1 MKKKRKVIAL
11 FLTTLLTTSTVPS
24 HLLISYAVD
33 NSTTISKVDDVYDGT
48 IINVQKAW
56 AMPGEQ
62 VKVILSMNN
71 NPGIVGL
78 TLKIDY
84 NHTVMSLVSAEN
96 GKAVS
101 GNNISFTPPSSG
113 SNFVWTG
120 ASVKEEE
127 INDGTLLTL
136 TFNVNKNAKL
146 GEYPIEVSCSDAV
159 DNDLKQ
165 VPIKVDNSSF
175 YVIDYIPG
183 DTSADGKIAM
193 NDLVLLTRYIAD
205 GGYNENGYAAKVN
218 KLACDINGDSDITVV
233 DTVLLARYIA
243 DGGCN
248 PNGYNVTLIP
258 TPFECNHAS
267 LKHNESVEAVSCQ
280 TNGNIEHWYCE
291 ECDKYFEDE
300 LCVNELNKED
310 TIIKGEHTAVVDP
323 AVAPTVDKTGLT
335 EGSHCSV
342 CGEVITKQE
351 VVPTLKENEDY
362 SITYNIVG
370 SDTYLATLNI
380 DNPNPKYYSSGDV
393 IRLQDL
399 EVPGYVFEGWF
410 DGQGKN
416 ANQITSISANN
427 AGDLKLYAHW
437 TVIDYHINFDTDK
450 TLNNPDISSITYT
463 VDRGA
468 TLPNMSLHGYY
479 FMGWAD
485 ERNNLV
491 RSIPKGTIGN
501 LTLSPIWTSYRNST
515 HPNNYAEEG
524 AAAITEWT
532 DDDGNANISFV
543 YNVGTIENVPLYQI
557 SKTMNSSGLKEAIEE
572 TKTSSFTKE
581 CTANFVKAVS
591 DATTNSTSWTLSSE
605 WNETLEED
613 RSLIKNVTE
622 QQIAA
627 SQSYYDKTG
636 SICIGSGKGLSG
648 TVSATDGTSSKS
660 ISEFKQDVG
669 VDVEVS
675 AKAGTE
681 NNYIASKSALSVK
694 DEWTDTSE
702 YGETHEET
710 VSASGYWNTDISHSA
725 SSTAGGSNSFS
736 NAITNS
742 LETSERYG
750 RIIQNAL
757 GNSETNTTEHY
768 RSSSDSYSNTF
779 VYSTD
784 EETSTSHRIEL
795 DNAPEGYYRSVMV
808 GTAYVFA
815 VVNYNF
821 ATQQFFVNTYSVVD
835 SDSYNTFWDYSASTT
850 SFTDHQTGVLPFA
863 VPFEVNEY
871 VGALTAKTN
880 GVTVNKETGVINGYT
895 GTDTGVIIPEYISY
909 DNKDGTFT
917 SVKVTGVSADAFA
930 GNKDIVAVYLPD
942 SVTEIPA
949 GAFKDCTSLKKVV
962 GKNIKSIG
970 TKAFQNCN
978 SLKDYIVTS
987 SVERLGSKAFENAGS
1002 VTINA
1007 ANADIVTAACDCGAN
1022 SIVLNLKDCSDALES
1037 KVLTIP
1043 NTAKSFKL
1051 EGAGKT
1057 LTNVQI
1063 VSNAEATEIHN
1074 VTMNNTIG
1082 RPLVTSSDSLT
1093 IGTSKIIAP
1102 ALAIVLLSDKANITA
1117 YGQSSIVSKGE
1128 YAILSH
1134 NEAYSGSGETDIP
1147 KLNVTGN
1154 IAVCGNVED
1163 ESFVN
1168 FNSGKF
1174 IKIDEDEF
1182 ERLLNN
1188 MFTVSFDAEG
1198 GTVAMDSMQAYSETS
1213 LGTLPTPTRANYV
1226 FEGWFT
1232 KDGTQVTKSTKF
1244 TEANDITLYAKWIKE
1259 SFDITLNTNGGT
1271 SNSSKITC
1279 KIRTKVGELPTPKKP
1294 GYTFTGWFTD
1304 NGTKITA
1311 ETIFEEPKDFTL
1323 FAHWSENAWSNW
1335 SVEKPSGDNIQ
1346 VETRQVFKGY
1356 NMVSYCIKDATYGN
1370 LCYRGYSI
1378 PPLEPGKT
1386 AYDAIV
1392 AWGGSGEY
1400 GERSFANVGGTVK
1413 VLFTDDYIKS
1423 CKTVG
1428 AGQWY
1433 EQGVSMNADL
1443 DATAYVVT
1451 YNNNVMLAYIDSE
1464 VYETQYRWR

>member
-1 MKKKRKVIAL
+1 MIK
-11 FLTTLLTTSTVPS
+11 T
-24 HLLISYAVD
+24 D
-33 NSTTISKVDDVYDGT
+33 
-48 IINVQKAW
+48 Q
-56 AMPGEQ
+56 
-62 VKVILSMNN
+62 
-71 NPGIVGL
+71 
-78 TLKIDY
+78 
-84 NHTVMSLVSAEN
+84 
-96 GKAVS
+96 
-101 GNNISFTPPSSG
+101 
-113 SNFVWTG
+113 
-120 ASVKEEE
+120 
-127 INDGTLLTL
+127 
-136 TFNVNKNAKL
+136 
-146 GEYPIEVSCSDAV
+146 IE
-159 DNDLKQ
+159 
-165 VPIKVDNSSF
+165 
-175 YVIDYIPG
+175 
-183 DTSADGKIAM
+183 T
-193 NDLVLLTRYIAD
+193 
-205 GGYNENGYAAKVN
+205 
-218 KLACDINGDSDITVV
+218 
-233 DTVLLARYIA
+233 
-243 DGGCN
+243 
-248 PNGYNVTLIP
+248 
-258 TPFECNHAS
+258 
-267 LKHNESVEAVSCQ
+267 
-280 TNGNIEHWYCE
+280 
-291 ECDKYFEDE
+291 
-300 LCVNELNKED
+300 
-310 TIIKGEHTAVVDP
+310 
-323 AVAPTVDKTGLT
+323 
-335 EGSHCSV
+335 
-342 CGEVITKQE
+342 
-351 VVPTLKENEDY
+351 
-362 SITYNIVG
+362 
-370 SDTYLATLNI
+370 
-380 DNPNPKYYSSGDV
+380 YSS
-393 IRLQDL
+393 
-399 EVPGYVFEGWF
+399 
-410 DGQGKN
+410 
-416 ANQITSISANN
+416 TSN
-427 AGDLKLYAHW
+427 
-437 TVIDYHINFDTDK
+437 
-450 TLNNPDISSITYT
+450 
-463 VDRGA
+463 
-468 TLPNMSLHGYY
+468 
-479 FMGWAD
+479 
-485 ERNNLV
+485 
-491 RSIPKGTIGN
+491 
-501 LTLSPIWTSYRNST
+501 
-515 HPNNYAEEG
+515 
-524 AAAITEWT
+524 
-532 DDDGNANISFV
+532 
-543 YNVGTIENVPLYQI
+543 
-557 SKTMNSSGLKEAIEE
+557 
-572 TKTSSFTKE
+572 
-581 CTANFVKAVS
+581 
-591 DATTNSTSWTLSSE
+591 
-605 WNETLEED
+605 
-613 RSLIKNVTE
+613 
-622 QQIAA
+622 
-627 SQSYYDKTG
+627 
-636 SICIGSGKGLSG
+636 
-648 TVSATDGTSSKS
+648 
-660 ISEFKQDVG
+660 
-669 VDVEVS
+669 
-675 AKAGTE
+675 
-681 NNYIASKSALSVK
+681 
-694 DEWTDTSE
+694 
-702 YGETHEET
+702 
-710 VSASGYWNTDISHSA
+710 
-725 SSTAGGSNSFS
+725 
-736 NAITNS
+736 
-742 LETSERYG
+742 
-750 RIIQNAL
+750 
-757 GNSETNTTEHY
+757 
-768 RSSSDSYSNTF
+768 SYSNTF
-779 VYSTD
+779 AYST
-784 EETSTSHRIEL
+784 EKVTSKAYKYSNS
-795 DNAPEGYYRSVMV
+795 DAPAGYYRRVMV

-815 VVNYNF
+815 VVNYNV
-821 ATQQFFVNTYSVVD
+821 ATHEFYVNTYSVMDD
-835 SDSYNTFWDYSASTT
+835 SSYNTYWDYSAST
-850 SFTDHQTGVLPFA
+850 SEFNDHQNGVLPFA

-871 VGALTAKTN
+871 ISEFTTKSE
-880 GVTVNKETGVINGYT
+880 GVTVDKETGIVNGYT
-895 GTDTGVIIPEYISY
+895 GTDPIVIIPEYVSY
-909 DNKDGTFT
+909 DNNDKTHT
-917 SVKVTGVSADAFA
+917 SKKVTGISADAFA
-930 GNKDIVAVYLPD
+930 GNKNIEAVILPD

-949 GAFKDCTSLKKVV
+949 GAFKDCTSLKEIYC
-962 GKNIKSIG
+962 KNIKSIG

-978 SLKDYIVTS
+978 SLKDYTVTS
-987 SVERLGSKAFENAGS
+987 SVEKLGNKAFENAGS
-1002 VTINA
+1002 VNINA
-1007 ANADIVTAACDCGAN
+1007 ANADIVTAACECGAS

-1093 IGTSKIIAP
+1093 IGTSKITAP
-1102 ALAIVLLSDKANITA
+1102 ALAIVLLSDKVNITA

-1174 IKIDEDEF
+1174 VKIDEDEF

-1311 ETIFEEPKDFTL
+1311 ETVFEEPKDFTL